1 MKKRISLSGNSFIV
15 RATSPLVTAN
25 KCDSHH
31 ATYNLDAGNPI
42 KNYRDILGNI
52 YNQMQTEITRA
63 MKELFVYLDKS
74 LQFFIKKPN
83 LSDWKQFVKIVSNEK
98 AIVEARKEPITFR
111 CSKKPRGY
119 AGDAETLDYL
129 YFGAPNSSD
138 DNVNQMSAHVVS
150 TPTGDSVRDRVN
162 RIAEQIDMISN
173 RMGRRINVLSIA
185 SGHSR
190 ELHFSHAYKRQGSI
204 AYYGIDLDKKSL
216 DQARADYPHDTY
228 FYNEH
233 VKKFLTGESAAQA
246 NNQEYDFIFS
256 TGLTDYLNDEQCQ
269 LLVKQMFDHLS
280 PGGTIMVANFLN
292 PTSSRGYMECVM
304 DWHLIYRSTGQIFD
318 FSKRVPETHSRVEVF
333 TSLEIG
339 YLILTK
345 KNSEAKQTVPL
356 YNKVY
361 SCRDTSGS
369 FRSKL

>member
-1 MKKRISLSGNSFIV
+1 MKKRISLSGNSFKV
-15 RATSPLVTAN
+15 NATSPLVIAN
-25 KCDSHH
+25 NCASHH
-31 ATYNLDAGNPI
+31 PTYNFDASNPI
-42 KNYRDILGNI
+42 DNYRDILGNI

-74 LQFFIKKPN
+74 LQFFMKKPN
-83 LSDWKQFVKIVSNEK
+83 LSDWKQFVETVRNEK
-98 AIVEARKEPITFR
+98 AIVEALKEPITFR

-129 YFGAPNSSD
+129 YFGAPMSRD
-138 DNVNQMSAHVVS
+138 VNVNEMSRHVVS

-162 RIAEQIDMISN
+162 RIAEQIDTISKH
-173 RMGRRINVLSIA
+173 MGRRIRVLSIA

-190 ELHFSHAYKRQGSI
+190 ELHFSHAYKRKGSI

-216 DQARADYPHDTY
+216 DQARADYPHDTD
-228 FYNEH
+228 FYYEH
-233 VKKFLTGESAAQA
+233 VKKFLKGESAAQA
-246 NNQEYDFIFS
+246 NHKKYDFIFS
-256 TGLTDYLNDEQCQ
+256 TGLTDCLKDAQCQ
-269 LLVKQMFDHLS
+269 VLVKQMFDHLS

-304 DWHLIYRSTGQIFD
+304 DWHLIYRSTGQIFN
-318 FSKRVPETHSRVEVF
+318 FSKLVPATHSRVEVF

-345 KNSEAKQTVPL
+345 KNSEIKQTVPL

-361 SCRDTSGS
+361 SCRDTGS